1 MLIVKLPSI
10 ESWDEES
17 QKFVYEERG
26 TLTLQHSL
34 VSLSKWE
41 SRFEKP
47 FMSNEKKTAEET
59 YGYIQAMSEDEVSM
73 DTLQLLSLENMEEI
87 NKYIEAKNSATWFAS
102 TPAGNKS
109 REIITAEIIYYW
121 MFTLQ
126 IPKETEN
133 WHLNRL
139 FTLIK
144 VVNEKNQPKKKMN
157 KAEQLAQQRKL
168 NEQRLRDLKTS
179 G

>member
-1 MLIVKLPSI
+1 MLIINVPDT
-10 ESWDEES
+10 ESWDETTNR
-17 QKFVYEERG
+17 FVYIKG
-26 TLTLQHSL
+26 TSIELMHSL

-47 FMSNEKKTAEET
+47 FLSSETKTRDET
-59 YGYIQAMSEDEVSM
+59 YGYIQEMCSTE
-73 DTLQLLSLENMEEI
+73 LSHELIDNFSAENMADI
-87 NKYIEAKNSATWFAS
+87 NKFIEAKNSATWFKEPPGRS
-102 TPAGNKS
+102 KN

-121 MFTLQ
+121 MFYLQ

-133 WHLNRL
+133 WHLTRL

-144 VVNEKNQPKKKMN
+144 VINEKNQPAKKMS
-157 KAEQLAQQRKL
+157 KAEQLAQQRTL
-168 NEQRLRDLKTS
+168 NAQRLREMNTA